1 MSSMRNMIIAA
12 LIAAVVV
19 LGYLYYQ
26 RTQNDITIHL
36 PTVQVNP

>member
-1 MSSMRNMIIAA
+1 MNSMRTAFIAA
-12 LIAAVVV
+12 LIVAVVV

>member
-1 MSSMRNMIIAA
+1 MRNMIIAA